1 MRPLALEGAWE
12 IVPEV
17 HADERGAFLECFRPD
32 LLAEVTGR
40 RFEVLQGSMSTSARG
55 VVRGI
60 HFADVPPGQAKF
72 VTCVRGAVF
81 DVVVDLRTGSPTFG
95 RRQAVRLDDTRRT
108 ALLIEEGLGHAFCA
122 LTDDAQM
129 LYLCSE
135 TYAPQREH
143 VVQALDPQLGIP
155 WPVAAPAQ
163 SPRDAA
169 APHLADALAK
179 GLLPSYE
186 AARKHRGDR
195 VRSRDGGNRGRSLDG
210 GNSGHGV

>member
-12 IVPEV
+12 IVPQV
-17 HADERGAFLECFRPD
+17 HADERGAFLEYFRPD

-40 RFEVLQGSMSTSARG
+40 HFDVAQSSLSSSAPG

-60 HFADVPPGQAKF
+60 HFADVPPGQAKY

-81 DVVVDLRTGSPTFG
+81 DVVVDIRTGSPTYG
-95 RRQAVRLDDTRRT
+95 RWQAVRLDDTGRS

-122 LTDDAQM
+122 LTDDALM

-143 VVQALDPQLGIP
+143 VVQALDDELGIP
-155 WPVAAPAQ
+155 WPVDTPVQ

-169 APHLADALAK
+169 APLLADALAK

-186 AARKHRGDR
+186 MARKH
-195 VRSRDGGNRGRSLDG
+195 SA
-210 GNSGHGV
+210 